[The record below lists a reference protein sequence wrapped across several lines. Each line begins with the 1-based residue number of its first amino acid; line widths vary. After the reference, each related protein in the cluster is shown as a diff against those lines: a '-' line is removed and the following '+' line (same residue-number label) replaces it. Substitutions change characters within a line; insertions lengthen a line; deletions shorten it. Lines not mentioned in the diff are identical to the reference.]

1 MGFRAVGQQV
11 RVLIV
16 EDSRVGELL
25 RVILEREGHEPVV
38 TECGE
43 DGWTELNDP
52 RRPELLI
59 LDRMLPDMDGAN
71 LLARMRRD
79 SRTAQVP
86 VLVLT
91 AAVQASGDLDDGVRT
106 RVLGKP
112 FELSELKQVISALT
126 GS

>member
-1 MGFRAVGQQV
+1 M
-11 RVLIV
+11 LIV

-25 RVILEREGHEPVV
+25 RVILERGGHEPVV
-38 TECGE
+38 AECGE
-43 DGWTELNDP
+43 DGWAQLGGP

-59 LDRMLPDMDGAN
+59 LDRMLPDMDGAD

-79 SRTAQVP
+79 PRTARIP

-91 AAVQASGDLDDGVRT
+91 AAVQASRDLEDGVRT

-112 FELSELKQVISALT
+112 FELSDLKEVIAGLT
-126 GS
+126 AH